1 MDFTGKRNV
10 LRTSLLVLAVS
21 LLSTALL
28 ASGPWQVLGPDGGDA
43 RSLAYDAHNP
53 DHILLGTSTGQMF
66 ASNDAGRTWSR
77 LARLGDD
84 YVLDHI
90 AIDPQDSN
98 RIYVSA
104 WSVSSQQVG
113 EIFRTRDGGRNWEN
127 LPAMH
132 GNSIRA
138 LAMYKGNSKVLV
150 AGALNGVFRT
160 NDGGDTWERLS
171 PANSSDI
178 KNIESIAVDPKDPNT
193 VYAGTW
199 HLAWKTSDGG
209 ANWQHINKGM
219 IDDSDVFSV
228 IVDHDNPSV
237 VFASACSGIYKS
249 ETAGNLFA
257 KIQGIPFSAR
267 RTRVLKQDPTNENI
281 VYAGTTEGLWKS
293 TDLGK
298 VWKRVSNPEVVVND
312 VLIDPRDSNRVLLA
326 TDRSGVMA
334 STDGA
339 SNWTTSNKGYAHRY
353 VSAILTDNKDAS
365 TLYVG
370 VVNDR
375 EYGGVFYSHDAGQHW
390 LQKAAGL
397 GGKDVF
403 ALKQA
408 PSGMLV
414 AGTNHGM
421 FSLEHNA
428 SEWHPM
434 NVVVVEHSVKT
445 AGKGKGSRKAATT
458 TTFTKSQ
465 LESRVNDLELGSGR
479 WLAATTT
486 GIYSST
492 DQGKTWKGGRIL
504 GQQDFVSVRAEG
516 STVVAA
522 TRSSVLVSN
531 DRGATWKQGG
541 LPSYVVSIRSAAIA
555 SDNQIVIASR
565 EGAFRSGDGGATWEH
580 VVNGL
585 PGKDITYV
593 SFDSTHKRMLATSDA
608 TGVIFESR
616 DGGRSWQRGPDSGFP
631 LRRVSV
637 IGGRFVGATPF
648 DGVVLQPE
656 NESISATAEG
666 GSTE

>member
-1 MDFTGKRNV
+1 
-10 LRTSLLVLAVS
+10 LVLAVS

-53 DHILLGTSTGQMF
+53 DHVLLGTSTGQMF

-113 EIFRTRDGGRNWEN
+113 EIFRTRDGGRNWDN

-414 AGTNHGM
+414 AGTNHGV

-434 NVVVVEHSVKT
+434 NVVVVEHTVKT

-458 TTFTKSQ
+458 TTLTKSQ

-479 WLAATTT
+479 WIAATTT

-593 SFDSTHKRMLATSDA
+593 SFDSTHKRLLATSDA

-656 NESISATAEG
+656 NESISATAEA

>member
-1 MDFTGKRNV
+1 MHFTGKRNV
-10 LRTSLLVLAVS
+10 LRTSLLLLAVS

-66 ASNDAGRTWSR
+66 TSNDGGRTWLR
-77 LARLGDD
+77 LARLGGDE

-90 AIDPQDSN
+90 SIDPQDSN

-104 WSVSSQQVG
+104 WSSSGQQIG
-113 EIFRTRDGGRNWEN
+113 EIFRTRDGGRNWDT

-132 GNSIRA
+132 GKSIRA
-138 LAMYKGNSKVLV
+138 MAMYKGDSNVLV
-150 AGALNGVFRT
+150 AGALDGVFRSK
-160 NDGGDTWERLS
+160 DGGDTWERLS
-171 PANSSDI
+171 PANSVDI

-199 HLAWKTSDGG
+199 HLAWKTSDAG

-249 ETAGNLFA
+249 ETAGNLFS
-257 KIQGIPFSAR
+257 KIQGIPFTAR
-267 RTRVLKQDPTNENI
+267 RTRVLKQDPTNEKI
-281 VYAGTTEGLWKS
+281 VYAGTTEGLWKT

-298 VWKRVSNPEVVVND
+298 VWKRVSSPEVVVND
-312 VLIDPRDSNRVLLA
+312 VLVDPRDSNHVLLA

-334 STDGA
+334 SLDGA
-339 SNWTTSNKGYAHRY
+339 STWTTSNHGYAHRY
-353 VSAILTDNKDAS
+353 VSALLADNKDGG

-375 EYGGVFYSHDAGQHW
+375 EYGGLFYSHDAGQHW
-390 LQKAAGL
+390 FQKAEGL

-408 PSGMLV
+408 PSGMLI
-414 AGTNHGM
+414 AGTNHGVY
-421 FSLEHNA
+421 SLERNA

-434 NVVVVEHSVKT
+434 NVVVVEHTVKT
-445 AGKGKGSRKAATT
+445 PAKGTRKAVTKTT
-458 TTFTKSQ
+458 LEKSK
-465 LESRVNDLELGSGR
+465 LDARVNDLELGSGR
-479 WLAATTT
+479 WLAATTA
-486 GIYSST
+486 GIYSSA
-492 DQGKTWKGGRIL
+492 DQGKTWKGGQIL
-504 GQQDFVSVRAEG
+504 GQTDFVSVRAEG
-516 STVVAA
+516 STLVAA
-522 TRSSVLVSN
+522 TRSTALVSN
-531 DRGATWKQGG
+531 DNGATWKQAG
-541 LPSYVVSIRSAAIA
+541 LPSYVVSIRGAAIA
-555 SDNQIVIASR
+555 SDSQIVIAAR
-565 EGAFRSGDGGATWEH
+565 EGAFRSSDGGATWEH
-580 VVNGL
+580 AVNGL
-585 PGKDITYV
+585 PSKDITSV
-593 SFDSTHKRMLATSDA
+593 SFDSTHKRLLATSDA

-648 DGVVLQPE
+648 DGVILQPE
-656 NESISATAEG
+656 NESISAAAEA